1 MQLEKLLI
9 NLLFFYSIKLLL
21 WLVNSIEVKKI
32 FLNYFIGTAGSGKS
46 TLTGELKSYIINRDP
61 EVTVITLNLDPGVR
75 ILAYAPDIDIRDHI
89 VLEEVME
96 EYGLGPNGAM
106 ILASDLM
113 VNYLDD
119 LKDEIDQ
126 FNPDWILVDT
136 AGQLE
141 LFAFRETGPLIASAL
156 GFGTIQRAVS
166 FLFDSNFVLRP
177 NGFISTLLLAASV
190 QFRFRKIPQI
200 NILSKVDLLD
210 EDQIDMI
217 VNWSQD
223 FKALEEQTSERES
236 GLIRELSMNL
246 SEVFVQMGSTAELI
260 PCTIKEEQGLDLLF
274 GYLQRIFD
282 SDKSKF
288 Y

>member
-1 MQLEKLLI
+1 
-9 NLLFFYSIKLLL
+9 
-21 WLVNSIEVKKI
+21 V
-32 FLNYFIGTAGSGKS
+32 
-46 TLTGELKSYIINRDP
+46 NRDP
-61 EVTVITLNLDPGVR
+61 EISVITINLDPGVR
-75 ILAYAPDIDIRDHI
+75 ILPYDPDIDIREFI
-89 VLEEVME
+89 SLEEVME
-96 EYGLGPNGAM
+96 KYSLGPNGAM

-113 VNYLDD
+113 VNFLDD
-119 LKDEIDQ
+119 LKEEIDEY
-126 FNPDWILVDT
+126 NPDWILVDT

-156 GFGTIQRAVS
+156 GFGSIQRSVS

-200 NILSKVDLLD
+200 NVLSKVDLLD

-223 FKALEEQTSERES
+223 FKALEEFTSERES
-236 GLIRELSMNL
+236 GLIRELSMDL
-246 SEVFVQMGSTAELI
+246 AEVFINVGSTAELI
-260 PCTIKEEQGLDLLF
+260 PCSIREENGLDLLF
-274 GYLQRIFD
+274 GYLQRVFD
-282 SDKSKF
+282 SDESKF

>member
-1 MQLEKLLI
+1 M
-9 NLLFFYSIKLLL
+9 
-21 WLVNSIEVKKI
+21 
-32 FLNYFIGTAGSGKS
+32 
-46 TLTGELKSYIINRDP
+46 LKHYILNRDP
-61 EVTVITLNLDPGVR
+61 EISAITINLDPGVKTMP
-75 ILAYAPDIDIRDHI
+75 YNPDIDIRDFI
-89 VLEEVME
+89 ILEETME
-96 EYGLGPNGAM
+96 EYNLGPNGAM

-119 LKDEIDQ
+119 IKDEIDEY
-126 FNPDWILVDT
+126 NPDWVLVDT

-156 GFGTIQRAVS
+156 GFGSIQRSVS
-166 FLFDSNFVLRP
+166 FLFDSNLVLRP

-190 QFRFRKIPQI
+190 QFRFRNIPQI

-217 VNWSQD
+217 INWSQD
-223 FKALEEQTSERES
+223 FQSLEESTSERES

-246 SEVFVQMGSTAELI
+246 SEVFLQMGSTAELI
-260 PCTIKEEQGLDLLF
+260 PSSIKEENGLDLIF

-282 SDKSKF
+282 SDKSK
-288 Y
+288 YY

>member
-1 MQLEKLLI
+1 MAE
-9 NLLFFYSIKLLL
+9 YS
-21 WLVNSIEVKKI
+21 
-32 FLNYFIGTAGSGKS
+32 
-46 TLTGELKSYIINRDP
+46 
-61 EVTVITLNLDPGVR
+61 
-75 ILAYAPDIDIRDHI
+75 
-89 VLEEVME
+89 
-96 EYGLGPNGAM
+96 LGPNGAM

-113 VNYLDD
+113 VNFLDD
-119 LKDEIDQ
+119 IRDEIDEY
-126 FNPDWILVDT
+126 NPDWIFVDT

-141 LFAFRETGPLIASAL
+141 LFAFRETGPLIASSL
-156 GFGTIQRAVS
+156 GFGSIQRAVS

-190 QFRFRKIPQI
+190 QFRFKQIPQI
-200 NILSKVDLLD
+200 NILSKCDLID

-223 FKALEEQTSERES
+223 FRALEDSTNQRES
-236 GLIRELSMNL
+236 GLIRELSML
-246 SEVFVQMGSTAELI
+246 ISDVFIQLGSTTELI

-274 GYLQRIFD
+274 AYLQRVFD

>member
-1 MQLEKLLI
+1 M
-9 NLLFFYSIKLLL
+9 
-21 WLVNSIEVKKI
+21 EVKKI
-32 FLNYFIGTAGSGKS
+32 LLNYFIGTAGSGKS
-46 TLTGELKSYIINRDP
+46 TLTGELKDYIINRDQ
-61 EVTVITLNLDPGVR
+61 EISVITINLDPGVK
-75 ILAYAPDIDIRDHI
+75 ILGYVPDIDIRDYLI
-89 VLEEVME
+89 LEDVME
-96 EYGLGPNGAM
+96 EFGLGPNGAM

-113 VNYLDD
+113 VNYLDE
-119 LKDEIDQ
+119 LKIEIDE

-156 GFGTIQRAVS
+156 GFGSIQRSVS
-166 FLFDSNFVLRP
+166 FLFDSNLVLRP

-190 QFRFRKIPQI
+190 QFRFRDIPQI
-200 NILSKVDLLD
+200 NILSKSDLLD
-210 EDQIDMI
+210 EDQIEMI

-223 FKALEEQTSERES
+223 FRALEESTSERES
-236 GLIRELSMNL
+236 GLIRELSINL

-260 PCTIKEEQGLDLLF
+260 PCSIKEEDGLDLLF

>member
-1 MQLEKLLI
+1 M
-9 NLLFFYSIKLLL
+9 
-21 WLVNSIEVKKI
+21 
-32 FLNYFIGTAGSGKS
+32 
-46 TLTGELKSYIINRDP
+46 TGELKEYVINRDP
-61 EVTVITLNLDPGVR
+61 EISAIILNLDPGSK
-75 ILAYAPDIDIRDHI
+75 ILPYNPDIDIRDFI

-96 EYGLGPNGAM
+96 EYSLGPNGAM

-113 VNYLDD
+113 VNFLDD
-119 LKDEIDQ
+119 LKEEIDEY
-126 FNPDWILVDT
+126 NADWIFVDT

-141 LFAFRETGPLIASAL
+141 LFAFRETGPLIASSL
-156 GFGTIQRAVS
+156 GFGSIQKAVS

-190 QFRFRKIPQI
+190 QFRFRDISQI
-200 NILSKVDLLD
+200 NVLSKVDLLS
-210 EDQIDMI
+210 EEQIDMI

-223 FKALEEQTSERES
+223 FQALEDSTNEREN
-236 GLIRELSMNL
+236 GLIRELSML
-246 SEVFVQMGSTAELI
+246 ISDVFIQLGSTSELI
-260 PCTIKEEQGLDLLF
+260 PCTVKEDSGLDLLF

>member
-1 MQLEKLLI
+1 M
-9 NLLFFYSIKLLL
+9 
-21 WLVNSIEVKKI
+21 KKYV
-32 FLNYFIGTAGSGKS
+32 L
-46 TLTGELKSYIINRDP
+46 NRDP
-61 EVTVITLNLDPGVR
+61 EISAITLNLDPGARV
-75 ILAYAPDIDIRDHI
+75 IPYEPDIDIRDYI
-89 VLEEVME
+89 VLEEVMD
-96 EYGLGPNGAM
+96 EYHLGPNGAM

-119 LKDEIDQ
+119 LKDEIDEY
-126 FNPDWILVDT
+126 NPDWIFVDT

-141 LFAFRETGPLIASAL
+141 LFAFRETGPLIASTL
-156 GFGTIQRAVS
+156 GFGSIQRAVT

-190 QFRFRKIPQI
+190 QFRFKNISQI
-200 NILSKVDLLD
+200 NLLSKVDLLD
-210 EDQIDMI
+210 EDQIEMI

-223 FKALEEQTSERES
+223 FQALEDSTNEREK
-236 GLIRELSMNL
+236 GLIRELSML
-246 SEVFVQMGSTAELI
+246 ISDVFIQLGSTSELI
-260 PCTIKEEQGLDLLF
+260 PSSIKEEDGLDLFF

>member
-1 MQLEKLLI
+1 
-9 NLLFFYSIKLLL
+9 
-21 WLVNSIEVKKI
+21 VKI
-32 FLNYFIGTAGSGKS
+32 LG
-46 TLTGELKSYIINRDP
+46 YI
-61 EVTVITLNLDPGVR
+61 
-75 ILAYAPDIDIRDHI
+75 PDIDIRDYLI
-89 VLEEVME
+89 LEDVME
-96 EYGLGPNGAM
+96 EFGLGPNGAM

-113 VNYLDD
+113 VNYLDE
-119 LKDEIDQ
+119 LKIEIDE

-156 GFGTIQRAVS
+156 GFGSIQRSVS
-166 FLFDSNFVLRP
+166 FLFDSNLVLRP

-190 QFRFRKIPQI
+190 QFRFRDIPQI
-200 NILSKVDLLD
+200 NILSKSDLLD
-210 EDQIDMI
+210 EDQIEMI

-223 FKALEEQTSERES
+223 FRALEESTSERES

-260 PCTIKEEQGLDLLF
+260 PCSIKEENGLDLLF